1 MPASPRP
8 DALLRDITR
17 LYETAQRHTAAC
29 CAGTTYT
36 QCITLTTLGRIQ
48 PVSLLGLA
56 HALGYEKS
64 WMSRV
69 IDRLVAEGLV
79 AKRPD
84 ANDRRG
90 VVVSLTDA
98 GEQRLSA
105 LNDTLN
111 DHAER
116 LMQRIP
122 PDDRDTVIRAL
133 SLLRDALYADAHDLV
148 TP

>member
-1 MPASPRP
+1 MPAPQRP

-17 LYETAQRHTAAC
+17 MYETAQRHTAAC

-56 HALGYEKS
+56 DALGYEKS

-69 IDRLVAEGLV
+69 VDRLVAEGLV

-122 PDDRDTVIRAL
+122 PDDRAAVIHAL
-133 SLLRDALYADAHDLV
+133 SLLREALYAEAHDLV
-148 TP
+148 MP